1 MAAFA
6 SSYIPT
12 LASTVTRSADVASVN
27 TLSPWFN
34 ATEGTL
40 FSEFDVVGKTPST
53 TQTVV
58 ALTDAIAANYAL
70 LYKSPS
76 GNNEFEIISGGVSQA
91 NLVFSSPVVNTT
103 YKLAGAYKA
112 NDFAAV
118 ENGGTVAT
126 DTSGSV
132 PSSVSYFGLGYLISG
147 FPLQLNGHLRRVAFF
162 PRRLSNAELQ
172 ALTA

>member
-40 FSEFDVVGKTPST
+40 FVDYTASGSSYPAVLYTDANNHIDVIAGTSGAAFDVASSGSVQATIGTR
-53 TQTVV
+53 
-58 ALTDAIAANYAL
+58 ALTAKVAARF
-70 LYKSPS
+70 KS
-76 GNNEFEIISGGVSQA
+76 
-91 NLVFSSPVVNTT
+91 
-103 YKLAGAYKA
+103 
-112 NDFAAV
+112 NDFAV
-118 ENGGTVAT
+118 SVNGVAVAT
-126 DTSGSV
+126 DTSGTV
-132 PSSVSYFGLGYLISG
+132 PSITDRLSLGSFPSVGLYI
-147 FPLQLNGHLRRVAFF
+147 NGRLRRLAFY
-162 PRRLSNAELQ
+162 PRALANAELQ